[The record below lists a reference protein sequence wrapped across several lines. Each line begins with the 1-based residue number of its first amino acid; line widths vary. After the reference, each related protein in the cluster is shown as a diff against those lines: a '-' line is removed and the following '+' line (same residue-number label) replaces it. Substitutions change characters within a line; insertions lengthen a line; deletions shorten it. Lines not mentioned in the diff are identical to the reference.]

1 MRIDISRVM
10 VPVMVAILL
19 ASPLAG
25 QGRIAGPQPGVA
37 VPVRATAPAELAPRH
52 HTNALRRASG
62 GRMVLG
68 GVIGAATG
76 VLACKL
82 RSDVVWESMAAR
94 GRTARGDLMFGV
106 GCAVIGLLVAVLTD

>member
-76 VLACKL
+76 VLACNLISEAIEEAKG
-82 RSDVVWESMAAR
+82 SS
-94 GRTARGDLMFGV
+94 GCTTKGNLMFGV
-106 GCAVIGLLVAVLTD
+106 GGAVIGLLVAVLTD